1 MCFLHIMKTISEGKE
16 SSLKLNLKQKKEK
29 ILNFKES
36 HATWC
41 FLSLRLAR
49 PPTPALES
57 LALTRSLGPL
67 GGQEAE

>member
-1 MCFLHIMKTISEGKE
+1 METCGFTTPTQVLLEP
-16 SSLKLNLKQKKEK
+16 
-29 ILNFKES
+29 
-36 HATWC
+36 
-41 FLSLRLAR
+41 LREQEPGSRRVGGGAGAKGMREEPLGPAR